1 LTLLYQESLKE
12 NERYRGSLLSSM
24 NRLIIV
30 SKNKSFIIPALIF
43 SLPRL
48 PFLGYIAISSYIYI
62 NYFGLSEQMYSYFY
76 AATALIAIGCL
87 TLYFRYFRRL
97 NKKVFVT
104 GCFGITALSGILM
117 ITVGTLALVAFLTA
131 SIMMSLMFSAMR
143 PFSTNCSLT
152 NKK

>member
-1 LTLLYQESLKE
+1 MIAPVIGALILKFFVWRGIFWTLTAICVLNLILTLLYQESLKE

-62 NYFGLSEQMYSYFY
+62 NYFGL
-76 AATALIAIGCL
+76 
-87 TLYFRYFRRL
+87 
-97 NKKVFVT
+97 
-104 GCFGITALSGILM
+104 
-117 ITVGTLALVAFLTA
+117 
-131 SIMMSLMFSAMR
+131 
-143 PFSTNCSLT
+143 
-152 NKK
+152 